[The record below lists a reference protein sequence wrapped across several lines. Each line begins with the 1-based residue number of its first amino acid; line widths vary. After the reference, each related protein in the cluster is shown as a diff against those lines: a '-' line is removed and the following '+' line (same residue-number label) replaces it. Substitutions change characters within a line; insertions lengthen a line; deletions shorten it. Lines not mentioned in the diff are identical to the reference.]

1 MVTRRDL
8 MTGSALGALAAAP
21 PASAAQRRDEDEQ
34 TAAGLKRLGDT
45 MESIDRSL
53 ETAFQSNRVTFG
65 FLVKVR
71 EYFTQYMRANGKF
84 PDYMEVGINVFY
96 EIYDWHIK
104 NNRQM
109 EVSRVL
115 ENRMAIRFMFTLMIL
130 RQEQDPN
137 YVGVPYDR

>member
-8 MTGSALGALAAAP
+8 MTGGAFGALAVAR
-21 PASAAQRRDEDEQ
+21 PAGAEQRRDEDEQ
-34 TAAGLKRLGDT
+34 TASSLKRLSDSV
-45 MESIDRSL
+45 ESIDRTLDS
-53 ETAFQSNRVTFG
+53 AFQSNRVTFG
-65 FLVKVR
+65 FTVKIR
-71 EYFTQYMRANGKF
+71 EYFTQYMRANNKF

-96 EIYDWHIK
+96 DVYDWHIK

-115 ENRMAIRFMFTLMIL
+115 ENRMAIRYMFTLLVL

>member
-1 MVTRRDL
+1 
-8 MTGSALGALAAAP
+8 
-21 PASAAQRRDEDEQ
+21 
-34 TAAGLKRLGDT
+34 
-45 MESIDRSL
+45 
-53 ETAFQSNRVTFG
+53 
-65 FLVKVR
+65 VKVR